1 MMNSGLDSF
10 LNIFIQYFPRVIV
23 LLVCLPIHEISHAFT
38 ANYFGDDTPKIHGR
52 LTLNPFA
59 HLDVLGSFLI
69 IFQGFGWAKPV
80 PVNPTVLRMRSPSAM
95 MWVSL
100 AGPLSNLILAV
111 LAFFPLKIIFDLY
124 KMGVGDVFLFEVLIQ
139 ILYSFVGINI
149 LLAVFNLLPL
159 SPLDGEKVIE
169 YFLPDQMKDIFNKIR
184 PYSPLILI
192 GVVFLLPWL
201 GIDLFGYI
209 MAPIFSG
216 LQFLLGV

>member
-1 MMNSGLDSF
+1 
-10 LNIFIQYFPRVIV
+10 
-23 LLVCLPIHEISHAFT
+23 
-38 ANYFGDDTPKIHGR
+38 
-52 LTLNPFA
+52 
-59 HLDVLGSFLI
+59 
-69 IFQGFGWAKPV
+69 
-80 PVNPTVLRMRSPSAM
+80 
-95 MWVSL
+95 
-100 AGPLSNLILAV
+100 V